1 MVQVRVRGKVL
12 LHGDKKAFV
21 LRVREVAGYF
31 REAPAARDASRQEVV
46 KEREIGGSM
55 DSMITWFLGFTKLG
69 AVVDWLDGKKQMFAS
84 LAAAL
89 AATATMAAKF
99 SDQGHV
105 YLFHVA
111 STPEF
116 AAASVG
122 WIGFFNA
129 LHGKKVMKEIAAG
142 QAEKMP
148 GGQRT
153 GDPPAAA

>member
-1 MVQVRVRGKVL
+1 MNNIVDWV
-12 LHGDKKAFV
+12 
-21 LRVREVAGYF
+21 
-31 REAPAARDASRQEVV
+31 
-46 KEREIGGSM
+46 
-55 DSMITWFLGFTKLG
+55 LGFTKLG

-89 AATATMAAKF
+89 IATGTMIAKL
-99 SDQGHV
+99 SEQGHV

-129 LHGKKVMKEIAAG
+129 LHGQKMVAAVKALP
-142 QAEKMP
+142 Q
-148 GGQRT
+148 T
-153 GDPPAAA
+153 GDQPQ